1 MTVGARGGAHARVRD
16 AGARGVAPVSPAAP
30 RPPAGTGS
38 RSGTP
43 ELSQTG
49 GPFMRIRIITKTEP
63 AGRIVYRDES
73 RRARRRVLAPP
84 LGLAGVENDPGEP
97 HIVRSID

>member
-1 MTVGARGGAHARVRD
+1 
-16 AGARGVAPVSPAAP
+16 
-30 RPPAGTGS
+30 
-38 RSGTP
+38 
-43 ELSQTG
+43 
-49 GPFMRIRIITKTEP
+49 MRIRIITKTEP